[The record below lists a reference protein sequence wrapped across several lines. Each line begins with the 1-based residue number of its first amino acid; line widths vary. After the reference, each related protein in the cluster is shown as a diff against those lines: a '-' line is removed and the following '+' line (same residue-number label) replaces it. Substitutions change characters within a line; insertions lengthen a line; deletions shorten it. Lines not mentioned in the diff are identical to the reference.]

1 MKLQWKAYYYYEK
14 LYAERLTDESIEHK
28 KRYFDREPKMFFS
41 SILLKCVSMDQ
52 CSSLNSTH
60 ILFIQNVNCKINTFL
75 SQQQNDECFIAS
87 LKKRSRAFS
96 HKKEKCVE
104 LCWAEGTNNDEKYA
118 NGNFDARFVHQ
129 TIPFN
134 VCCLF
139 LFVFFGLGTF
149 LLDSTHLHFYQQKA
163 SFSIGG
169 NRTQGRSVKKCFE
182 VVNYLVCSSIR

>member
-1 MKLQWKAYYYYEK
+1 MKGLLLLWEALCWAFDWWKYWTQKEIFWSRAENVFLVHSTKMCINGSMLLSQLNPHSIYSERKLQNKYFFV
-14 LYAERLTDESIEHK
+14 TTT
-28 KRYFDREPKMFFS
+28 KRRM
-41 SILLKCVSMDQ
+41 LHR
-52 CSSLNSTH
+52 SLHSKSVPVH
-60 ILFIQNVNCKINTFL
+60 
-75 SQQQNDECFIAS
+75 S
-87 LKKRSRAFS
+87 LI
-96 HKKEKCVE
+96 KKEKCVE

-118 NGNFDARFVHQ
+118 NGNFDVRFVHQ